1 MAPLAFEP
9 GPLARQQREAQA
21 RQAVAQVGQATASAQ
36 QAQISAPIPD
46 FSKVTPATTTI
57 QGDQSL
63 FGSVLA
69 RRALEKAMDT
79 VCRHDRASG

>member
-1 MAPLAFEP
+1 MYENTTLSHRHE
-9 GPLARQQREAQA
+9 GK
-21 RQAVAQVGQATASAQ
+21 ATASAQ

-79 VCRHDRASG
+79 VAGTIERLVNADFRAR